1 MPVPWCVHSP
11 VDAQLHCFQV
21 LAGIKKAAINICVQV
36 FVWSH
41 AFISLGQYM
50 GGEWVTQWVLLS
62 LSVQLLNCF
71 LSNLPISYY
80 HQQCVRV
87 VIVPLPTHGKS
98 VFLTADTVIGIYWYL
113 IMVLFAFPY

>member
-21 LAGIKKAAINICVQV
+21 LAGIKKAAINIRVQV

-50 GGEWVTQWVLLS
+50 GGEWVTVGASFIICATVELFSKQSAHFILPSAVCESRNCS
-62 LSVQLLNCF
+62 LAN
-71 LSNLPISYY
+71 
-80 HQQCVRV
+80 
-87 VIVPLPTHGKS
+87 T
-98 VFLTADTVIGIYWYL
+98 W
-113 IMVLFAFPY
+113 